1 MAGCNEQY
9 CPDCINKS
17 PVLEI
22 KEEELIQLNEDLPSI
37 PLRISLTYD
46 ERCNHACPSRRH
58 EFFDASKEYKKDL
71 KIITKNIEP
80 YIGKVKYI
88 ATNGMGDLFVSHEIL
103 DMLSRFHPQD
113 PEFYMFIETNGV
125 LFERKLEQNKAS
137 CK

>member
-1 MAGCNEQY
+1 M
-9 CPDCINKS
+9 
-17 PVLEI
+17 EI